1 MTCFFSVF
9 VLSQKAFWLC
19 FPLVSGQGFL
29 ASGWFFSRVSP
40 IPFFGPV
47 GSFGCGVTHPF
58 FGPGSAFLGVVSWFF
73 WPFSPVSIVC
83 QDFLVSFSGGFGP
96 CVFVHTFCYSF
107 NFRSSFLWRVGP
119 CGQPSGSCF
128 GPFFPFGFVSFFI
141 SSMVF
146 ACTNTCVVH
155 VPAAIISHEKSRVFS
170 FLEEVVDFNKLSAVQ
185 FIPRG
190 LIRLTFKEL
199 ADKERLVSQGS
210 IVLENVECDVTPSD
224 RPYTMVYVHHY
235 PAEGDDALLLEQFR
249 RFGKIVATKHQH
261 FSGRPSLLTGSR
273 ILTMSLSQQIPA
285 EVFVD
290 SYPTRVWYRG
300 MAPFCQICKSM
311 GHKAA
316 DCEHNGKCRECGEV
330 GHLARACP
338 SRRGGRAW
346 GVVPVPAS
354 ATPPAD
360 AQSFPPL
367 GAPSVSAETDVPVI
381 SETISSMEA
390 EDSQVSSGLPSVSD
404 VTLGTSGVSLLA
416 ALEDLVSDIKSVDNE
431 SVNNEIVDNDLV
443 ENERVVN
450 VIESNI
456 KENVVNVEI
465 NESNLVNDTESNDS
479 QASGSMECSSSP
491 CVSSFSSPSGPPD
504 SLDQLL
510 AAGRKRSKR
519 TIVPSVAV
527 AAASIVKRSKAVPGA
542 GVQKKKSK

>member
-1 MTCFFSVF
+1 MSIVSLRGIALFVVVFLDFSCGCATIPETLCGPDFREYFSFSFFYLWSSAKYLPGGNASDLFFSVF

-40 IPFFGPV
+40 IQFL
-47 GSFGCGVTHPF
+47 
-58 FGPGSAFLGVVSWFF
+58 GPGLALLGVVSPIPFLSQVRLFLVWSPGFF
-73 WPFSPVSIVC
+73 GLFPPVSIVC
-83 QDFLVSFSGGFGP
+83 QDFLVSFSWGFGP
-96 CVFVHTFCYSF
+96 GVFVRTFCYSF
-107 NFRSSFLWRVGP
+107 NFRSSFRWRVGP

-128 GPFFPFGFVSFFI
+128 GPFFPFGFVSFLPFI
-141 SSMVF
+141 FSFVSNMVF
-146 ACTNTCVVH
+146 ACSNTCVVH
-155 VPAAIISHEKSRVFS
+155 VPAAIISHEKSRVLS

-316 DCEHNGKCRECGEV
+316 DCEHNGKCRECGEAS
-330 GHLARACP
+330 HLARACP

-354 ATPPAD
+354 ATP
-360 AQSFPPL
+360 
-367 GAPSVSAETDVPVI
+367 
-381 SETISSMEA
+381 
-390 EDSQVSSGLPSVSD
+390 
-404 VTLGTSGVSLLA
+404 
-416 ALEDLVSDIKSVDNE
+416 
-431 SVNNEIVDNDLV
+431 
-443 ENERVVN
+443 R
-450 VIESNI
+450 
-456 KENVVNVEI
+456 
-465 NESNLVNDTESNDS
+465 
-479 QASGSMECSSSP
+479 
-491 CVSSFSSPSGPPD
+491 
-504 SLDQLL
+504 
-510 AAGRKRSKR
+510 R
-519 TIVPSVAV
+519 TPRLS
-527 AAASIVKRSKAVPGA
+527 RP
-542 GVQKKKSK
+542 

>member
-1 MTCFFSVF
+1 MFPSSLGPGVPGLGLVFS
-9 VLSQKAFWLC
+9 C
-19 FPLVSGQGFL
+19 
-29 ASGWFFSRVSP
+29 VSP
-40 IPFFGPV
+40 IPFLSLVWLFWV
-47 GSFGCGVTHPF
+47 WRHPSLF
-58 FGPGSAFLGVVSWFF
+58 FGPGSAFLGVVPWLF

-83 QDFLVSFSGGFGP
+83 QDSLVSFSCGFGP
-96 CVFVHTFCYSF
+96 CVFVRTFCYSF
-107 NFRSSFLWRVGP
+107 NFRSSFLWRAGP

-128 GPFFPFGFVSFFI
+128 GPFFPFGFVSFLPFLFVWN
-141 SSMVF
+141 MVF

-155 VPAAIISHEKSRVFS
+155 VPAAIISHEKSQVLS

-235 PAEGDDALLLEQFR
+235 PAEGDNALLLEQFR

-316 DCEHNGKCRECGEV
+316 DCEHNGKCRECGEA

-338 SRRGGRAW
+338 SAVGGGLGGLFLFR
-346 GVVPVPAS
+346 PVPPPRR
-354 ATPPAD
+354 TP
-360 AQSFPPL
+360 
-367 GAPSVSAETDVPVI
+367 
-381 SETISSMEA
+381 
-390 EDSQVSSGLPSVSD
+390 
-404 VTLGTSGVSLLA
+404 SL
-416 ALEDLVSDIKSVDNE
+416 S
-431 SVNNEIVDNDLV
+431 
-443 ENERVVN
+443 R
-450 VIESNI
+450 
-456 KENVVNVEI
+456 
-465 NESNLVNDTESNDS
+465 
-479 QASGSMECSSSP
+479 P
-491 CVSSFSSPSGPPD
+491 
-504 SLDQLL
+504 
-510 AAGRKRSKR
+510 
-519 TIVPSVAV
+519 
-527 AAASIVKRSKAVPGA
+527 
-542 GVQKKKSK
+542 

>member
-1 MTCFFSVF
+1 MAWV
-9 VLSQKAFWLC
+9 W
-19 FPLVSGQGFL
+19 
-29 ASGWFFSRVSP
+29 SP
-40 IPFFGPV
+40 GFFG
-47 GSFGCGVTHPF
+47 
-58 FGPGSAFLGVVSWFF
+58 L
-73 WPFSPVSIVC
+73 FSPVSIVC
-83 QDFLVSFSGGFGP
+83 QDFLVSFSCGFGP
-96 CVFVHTFCYSF
+96 CVFLRTFCYSF
-107 NFRSSFLWRVGP
+107 NFRSSFLWRVGL

-128 GPFFPFGFVSFFI
+128 GPFFPFGFVSFLPFLFVWN
-141 SSMVF
+141 MVF
-146 ACTNTCVVH
+146 ACRNTCVVH
-155 VPAAIISHEKSRVFS
+155 VPAAIISHEKSRVLS

-300 MAPFCQICKSM
+300 MAPFCQICKCM

-316 DCEHNGKCRECGEV
+316 DCEHNGKCRECGEA

-367 GAPSVSAETDVPVI
+367 GAPSVSAEADVPVI

-390 EDSQVSSGLPSVSD
+390 EDSQVSSGPPSVSD
-404 VTLGTSGVSLLA
+404 VTPGTSGVSLLA
-416 ALEDLVSDIKSVDNE
+416 ALENLVSDIESADNE
-431 SVNNEIVDNDLV
+431 SVNNEIVDDDLV
-443 ENERVVN
+443 ENETVVN
-450 VIESNI
+450 VNESNI

-479 QASGSMECSSSP
+479 QASGSMECSSYP

>member
-1 MTCFFSVF
+1 MCFCPHFF
-9 VLSQKAFWLC
+9 VTLLILARLFFGGSALVASHLGPVLGLSSLLGSF
-19 FPLVSGQGFL
+19 
-29 ASGWFFSRVSP
+29 
-40 IPFFGPV
+40 PFF
-47 GSFGCGVTHPF
+47 
-58 FGPGSAFLGVVSWFF
+58 L
-73 WPFSPVSIVC
+73 FS
-83 QDFLVSFSGGFGP
+83 
-96 CVFVHTFCYSF
+96 
-107 NFRSSFLWRVGP
+107 
-119 CGQPSGSCF
+119 
-128 GPFFPFGFVSFFI
+128 FVSN
-141 SSMVF
+141 MVF
-146 ACTNTCVVH
+146 LCSNTCVVH
-155 VPAAIISHEKSRVFS
+155 VPAAIISHEKSRVLS

-210 IVLENVECDVTPSD
+210 IMLENVECDVTPSD

-316 DCEHNGKCRECGEV
+316 DCEHNGKCRECGEA

-354 ATPPAD
+354 AAPSAD

-367 GAPSVSAETDVPVI
+367 GAPAVPAEADVPVI

-390 EDSQVSSGLPSVSD
+390 EDSQVSSEPSSVSD
-404 VTLGTSGVSLLA
+404 VTPGTSGVSFLA
-416 ALEDLVSDIKSVDNE
+416 ALENLVSDIESVDNE
-431 SVNNEIVDNDLV
+431 SVNNEIVDNELV
-443 ENERVVN
+443 ENETVVK

-465 NESNLVNDTESNDS
+465 NETNLVKDIESNDS

-491 CVSSFSSPSGPPD
+491 CISSVSSPSGPPD
-504 SLDQLL
+504 SLDQFR

-519 TIVPSVAV
+519 AIVPSVAV
-527 AAASIVKRSKAVPGA
+527 AAASIMKRSKAVPGT

>member
-1 MTCFFSVF
+1 
-9 VLSQKAFWLC
+9 
-19 FPLVSGQGFL
+19 
-29 ASGWFFSRVSP
+29 
-40 IPFFGPV
+40 
-47 GSFGCGVTHPF
+47 
-58 FGPGSAFLGVVSWFF
+58 
-73 WPFSPVSIVC
+73 
-83 QDFLVSFSGGFGP
+83 
-96 CVFVHTFCYSF
+96 
-107 NFRSSFLWRVGP
+107 
-119 CGQPSGSCF
+119 
-128 GPFFPFGFVSFFI
+128 
-141 SSMVF
+141 MVF
-146 ACTNTCVVH
+146 ACSNTCVVH
-155 VPAAIISHEKSRVFS
+155 VPAAVILHEKPRVLS

-190 LIRLTFKEL
+190 LIRLTFREL

-210 IVLENVECDVTPSD
+210 IMLENVECDVTPSD

-235 PAEGDDALLLEQFR
+235 PAEGDNALLLEQFR

-290 SYPTRVWYRG
+290 SYPTPVWYRG

-316 DCEHNGKCRECGEV
+316 DCEHNGKCRECGEA
-330 GHLARACP
+330 GHLARACS

-360 AQSFPPL
+360 TQSFPPL
-367 GAPSVSAETDVPVI
+367 GAPAVSAEADVPVS

-390 EDSQVSSGLPSVSD
+390 EDSQVSSGPPSVSD
-404 VTLGTSGVSLLA
+404 VTPGTSGVSLLA
-416 ALEDLVSDIKSVDNE
+416 ALENLVSDIESVDNE
-431 SVNNEIVDNDLV
+431 SVDNEIVENDLV
-443 ENERVVN
+443 ENETVVN
-450 VIESNI
+450 VNESHI
-456 KENVVNVEI
+456 KENVVNVVI
-465 NESNLVNDTESNDS
+465 NETNLVNDIESNDS
-479 QASGSMECSSSP
+479 LASGSMECSSSP
-491 CVSSFSSPSGPPD
+491 CISSFSSPSGPPD
-504 SLDQLL
+504 SLDQLR

-519 TIVPSVAV
+519 AIVPSVAM
-527 AAASIVKRSKAVPGA
+527 AAASIMKRSKAVPGA

>member
-1 MTCFFSVF
+1 MCHPSN
-9 VLSQKAFWLC
+9 FW
-19 FPLVSGQGFL
+19 
-29 ASGWFFSRVSP
+29 AWF
-40 IPFFGPV
+40 
-47 GSFGCGVTHPF
+47 GSFGCGVTHPI
-58 FGPGSAFLGVVSWFF
+58 FGSGSAFLVWSPGFF
-73 WPFSPVSIVC
+73 GLFPPVSIVC
-83 QDFLVSFSGGFGP
+83 QDFLVSFSCGFGP
-96 CVFVHTFCYSF
+96 GVFVRTFCYSF

-128 GPFFPFGFVSFFI
+128 GPFFPFGFVSFLPFI
-141 SSMVF
+141 FSFVSNMVF
-146 ACTNTCVVH
+146 VCSNTCVVH
-155 VPAAIISHEKSRVFS
+155 VPAAIISHEKSRVLS

-210 IVLENVECDVTPSD
+210 IVLENVECNVTPSD

-235 PAEGDDALLLEQFR
+235 PAEGDDALLLEHFS

-360 AQSFPPL
+360 AQAFPPL
-367 GAPSVSAETDVPVI
+367 GAPAVSAEADVPVI
-381 SETISSMEA
+381 SETTSSMEA
-390 EDSQVSSGLPSVSD
+390 EDSQSSSEPPSVSD
-404 VTLGTSGVSLLA
+404 VTPGTSGVSLLA
-416 ALEDLVSDIKSVDNE
+416 ALENVVSDIESVDNE

-443 ENERVVN
+443 ENETVVN
-450 VIESNI
+450 VNESNI

-465 NESNLVNDTESNDS
+465 NETNLVNDIESSDG
-479 QASGSMECSSSP
+479 QASGSMECCSSP
-491 CVSSFSSPSGPPD
+491 CISSFSSPSGPSD
-504 SLDQLL
+504 SLDQLR

-519 TIVPSVAV
+519 AIVPSAAV
-527 AAASIVKRSKAVPGA
+527 AAASIMKRSKAVPGA
-542 GVQKKKSK
+542 GIQKKKSK